1 MEKTRTILFADGT
14 AMFRELGSIF
24 LDCTGRVVTANDG
37 YESLEALRKYRPG
50 IVVADLDMPRMGG
63 DELCRHIRNDPETRK
78 LPVILLTGSGLA
90 DDRARAMHAGADD
103 VITKPISR
111 IALVQAVNR
120 FLSGRPQRGLPR
132 ASFESDV
139 RILQSGE
146 VYEGA
151 ARNLSRGGIFVESDP
166 IVALANE
173 VSLEFTLPDLE
184 EPIAPTAQV
193 IWRQPP
199 GTRHPPGMGLQFLAL
214 DRTSTDRID
223 DFVYENSDFG
233 DANAAARA
241 AGVQ

>member
-1 MEKTRTILFADGT
+1 MARMTQIQNRLDAYLNTITGLGTTRDKSSYTVPGCAP
-14 AMFRELGSIF
+14 R
-24 LDCTGRVVTANDG
+24 
-37 YESLEALRKYRPG
+37 LRYQ
-50 IVVADLDMPRMGG
+50 
-63 DELCRHIRNDPETRK
+63 ELCE
-78 LPVILLTGSGLA
+78 
-90 DDRARAMHAGADD
+90 M
-103 VITKPISR
+103 
-111 IALVQAVNR
+111 
-120 FLSGRPQRGLPR
+120 
-132 ASFESDV
+132 
-139 RILQSGE
+139 
-146 VYEGA
+146 Y
-151 ARNLSRGGIFVESDP
+151 ESDP